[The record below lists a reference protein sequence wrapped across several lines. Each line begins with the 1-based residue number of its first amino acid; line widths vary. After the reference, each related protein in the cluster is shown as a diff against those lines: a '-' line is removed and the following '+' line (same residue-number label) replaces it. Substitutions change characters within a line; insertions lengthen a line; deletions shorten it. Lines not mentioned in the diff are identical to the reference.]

1 MILRNILGT
10 SGTRILNAI
19 SGLVVLWIAANELGA
34 EAWGISGII
43 LLDISLILLIV
54 DLMSSTLVYFTPRH
68 NLKTLMLV
76 AYGWSISV
84 TLLAGLIFLFLSMF
98 PSFYATIVPA
108 GYGMHIL
115 ILVLLNSVHSFNM
128 GTLLGQGRIVLFNSL
143 FSLQFVLMLLSM
155 ASFVYVAG
163 IHDERAFV
171 YALYVSYSLPALIG
185 LLFILKGIQKGD
197 NLRFWTTAKEM
208 LSFGSVMQLSG
219 IVHLLNKR
227 LSFFVIKHI
236 SGYGAVGI
244 YNSGTQL
251 TEGLRLIGQSISLV
265 QYSNISNS
273 SDPVFTRRISLQ
285 LLKFSVIL
293 TTFALLVLIA
303 VPRHLFE
310 LLLSKDFGDIRMVI
324 VSLAPGVIALSAN
337 TIFSHYFSG
346 TGKPKYNLIAALIG
360 LGITIPLV
368 FILIP
373 AFGLVGAGLSASA
386 AYIVT
391 VVYQWIIFKKLTS
404 SSLHDIWLTR
414 SDIREFYMG
423 IRALLKR

>member
-1 MILRNILGT
+1 
-10 SGTRILNAI
+10 
-19 SGLVVLWIAANELGA
+19 
-34 EAWGISGII
+34 
-43 LLDISLILLIV
+43 
-54 DLMSSTLVYFTPRH
+54 
-68 NLKTLMLV
+68 
-76 AYGWSISV
+76 
-84 TLLAGLIFLFLSMF
+84 
-98 PSFYATIVPA
+98 
-108 GYGMHIL
+108 
-115 ILVLLNSVHSFNM
+115 
-128 GTLLGQGRIVLFNSL
+128 
-143 FSLQFVLMLLSM
+143 
-155 ASFVYVAG
+155 
-163 IHDERAFV
+163 
-171 YALYVSYSLPALIG
+171 
-185 LLFILKGIQKGD
+185 
-197 NLRFWTTAKEM
+197 
-208 LSFGSVMQLSG
+208 
-219 IVHLLNKR
+219 
-227 LSFFVIKHI
+227 
-236 SGYGAVGI
+236 
-244 YNSGTQL
+244 
-251 TEGLRLIGQSISLV
+251 V

-386 AYIVT
+386 AYIIT